1 MPKPDIDPK
10 AIRSILNRAFPGDR
24 SLGFERMTSGGSTQV
39 YRVDLDDAPVFLRF
53 GEEPE
58 DTFAPEA
65 FVHER
70 LIEFG
75 VQVPRVI
82 YFEEHAAEA
91 ERSVIIT
98 TAIPGSAL
106 SIGGMG
112 SDGASRHHPNVLRA
126 AGRQLA
132 LINCVETEGFGFIDR
147 SAPWNGV
154 LTGKSPTFR
163 EWTKSITREYRT
175 LGRWFT
181 DAEIRAIDRCIVR
194 VVSRQLIDI
203 SVLAHG
209 DFDTSHIFAMGDTYS
224 GIIDFG
230 EIRGADRYYD
240 LADFIVH
247 ANLDQDGEAITALV
261 GGYREMFPLF
271 AEEFRGIEER
281 AVTIGVAMMI
291 RIRDRDALQYQN
303 ELTQSIRRLL
313 NGEYLSALLS
323 E

>member
-10 AIRSILNRAFPGDR
+10 AVRSILGRAFPGNRDP
-24 SLGFERMTSGGSTQV
+24 SFTRMTSGGSTQV

-53 GEEPE
+53 GEDPE

-65 FVHER
+65 FVHDR
-70 LIEFG
+70 LIELG
-75 VQVPRVI
+75 VLVPRVI
-82 YFEEHAAEA
+82 HIEEQAPEA
-91 ERSVIIT
+91 ERSVMIT

-112 SDGASRHHPNVLRA
+112 SDGASRHSLDVLRE

-132 LINCVETEGFGFIDR
+132 LINCVETEGFGFVDR
-147 SAPWNGV
+147 SMPWSGV
-154 LTGKSPTFR
+154 LTGKSSTFR

-175 LGRWFT
+175 LGRWFS

-203 SVLAHG
+203 SFLAHG
-209 DFDTSHIFAMGDTYS
+209 DFDTSHIFALGDAYT

-247 ANLDQDGEAITALV
+247 ANLERDGKAVTALV
-261 GGYREMFPLF
+261 GGYSEMFPLF

-291 RIRDRDALQYQN
+291 RIRDRDAPQYRSD
-303 ELTQSIRRLL
+303 LAQSIRRLL
-313 NGEYLSALLS
+313 NGEYLSGLIAG
-323 E
+323 